1 MRKDVRKPRRSV
13 LYVPGSNEKAL
24 KKSSKLEVD
33 ALIYDLED
41 SVAPNAKES
50 ARDSLIKII
59 NSRVNKDK
67 EQVIRINSLGTD
79 LGRDDLKVLD
89 HCTPDAI
96 LIPKINSADD
106 VIECEKLI
114 KNKDIK
120 IWVMMETALSI
131 VNAYE
136 IAKSSKILKC
146 FVMGTN
152 DLSTELGIEEDLKR
166 TALQTSFEK
175 CMMASK
181 AYKISILDGV
191 FNDIKDSDGFEQEC
205 VYSHGLGFDGKTL
218 IHPSQIGICNKI
230 FTPTPDQLEKARNIV
245 NAFEKARKKDPEVGV
260 IVFEG
265 SQIEELHVAHA
276 RRILEAEKL
285 IMEVSKNDET
295 IPIEIKSG
303 SKYKIGNFFEDFS
316 MGQKISHATPRTI
329 TLGDCSLYTA
339 LYGSRYA
346 LHSSNEFAKQLSLN
360 ESPVDDFLLFNIAFG
375 KTVPDISLNAIA
387 NLGYAEC
394 KFLKPAYPGDTI
406 TSHSEVIGLKEN
418 SNGDNG
424 VVYVHSTGLN
434 QNNEIVI
441 DYKRWVMVRKKNKSL
456 PKIETVIPKL
466 NSEVTKEE
474 VIEIAKD
481 YKFEMNNYDF
491 TAAGSDL
498 VYEDYEI
505 DEKINH
511 IDGVTVEEAE
521 HMMATK
527 LYQNN
532 AKVHFNHFVEK
543 GGRFGKRIV
552 YGGHVIS
559 LTRSISFNGLSNAF
573 KIIAINGG
581 THASPCFAGKTVF
594 AWSKI
599 IEKVDVSDSLGALRI
614 RTNGL
619 GDAQPYQFQH
629 QDQNGKFNSDVLLS
643 LDYWALVP
651 KKNRL
656 IF

>member
-1 MRKDVRKPRRSV
+1 
-13 LYVPGSNEKAL
+13 
-24 KKSSKLEVD
+24 
-33 ALIYDLED
+33 
-41 SVAPNAKES
+41 
-50 ARDSLIKII
+50 
-59 NSRVNKDK
+59 
-67 EQVIRINSLGTD
+67 
-79 LGRDDLKVLD
+79 
-89 HCTPDAI
+89 
-96 LIPKINSADD
+96 
-106 VIECEKLI
+106 
-114 KNKDIK
+114 
-120 IWVMMETALSI
+120 
-131 VNAYE
+131 
-136 IAKSSKILKC
+136 
-146 FVMGTN
+146 
-152 DLSTELGIEEDLKR
+152 
-166 TALQTSFEK
+166 
-175 CMMASK
+175 MMASK

-191 FNDIKDSDGFEQEC
+191 FNDIKDSGGFEQEC

-218 IHPSQIGICNKI
+218 IHPSQISICNKI
-230 FTPTPDQLEKARNIV
+230 FTPTPDQLEKARSIV
-245 NAFEKARKKDPEVGV
+245 SAFEEARKEDPEVGV

-285 IMEVSKNDET
+285 IMEVSKDNES
-295 IPIEIKSG
+295 IPIEVKSG

-346 LHSSNEFAKQLSLN
+346 LHSSNEFAKQLSLK

-434 QNNEIVI
+434 QKNEVVI

-466 NSEVTKEE
+466 NTEVTKEE
-474 VIEIAKD
+474 VIEIAKGYQFAMD
-481 YKFEMNNYDF
+481 NYDF

-498 VYEDYEI
+498 VFEDYKV

-511 IDGVTVEEAE
+511 IDGITVEEAE

-599 IEKVDVSDSLGALRI
+599 IEKVDVSDTLGALRI

-651 KKNRL
+651 KK
-656 IF
+656 I

>member
-1 MRKDVRKPRRSV
+1 MRKDVRKPRRSI

-24 KKSSKLEVD
+24 KKSSTLDVD

-59 NSRVNKDK
+59 NSGVNKDK
-67 EQVIRINSLGTD
+67 EQVVRINSLDSDTGK
-79 LGRDDLKVLD
+79 DDLKILD
-89 HCTPDAI
+89 HCIPDAI
-96 LIPKINSADD
+96 LIPKVNSADD

-114 KNKDIK
+114 NNEGIK

-136 IAKSSKILKC
+136 IAKVSKALKC

-152 DLSTELGIEEDLKR
+152 DLSAELGIEEDLKR

-191 FNDIKDSDGFEQEC
+191 FNDIKDSEGFEQEC

-218 IHPSQIGICNKI
+218 IHPSQINICNKI
-230 FTPTPDQLEKARNIV
+230 FTPTPDQLEKARSIV
-245 NAFEKARKKDPEVGV
+245 SAFEKARKEDPEVGV

-285 IMEVSKNDET
+285 IMEVSKDNES
-295 IPIEIKSG
+295 IPIEVKSG

-346 LHSSNEFAKQLSLN
+346 LHSSNEFAKQLALE

-434 QNNEIVI
+434 QKNEAVI

-456 PKIETVIPKL
+456 PKIESVIPKL

-474 VIEIAKD
+474 VIAISKD
-481 YKFEMNNYDF
+481 YQFEMKNYDF

-498 VYEDYEI
+498 VFEDYKI

-511 IDGVTVEEAE
+511 IDGITVEEAE

-599 IEKVDVSDSLGALRI
+599 IEKVDVSDTLGALRI

-651 KKNRL
+651 KK
-656 IF
+656 I

>member
-1 MRKDVRKPRRSV
+1 
-13 LYVPGSNEKAL
+13 VPGSNEKAL
-24 KKSSKLEVD
+24 KKSSTLDVD

-59 NSRVNKDK
+59 NSGVNKDK
-67 EQVIRINSLGTD
+67 EQVVRINSLDTD
-79 LGRDDLKVLD
+79 IGRDDLKILD

-96 LIPKINSADD
+96 LIPKVNSADD

-114 KNKDIK
+114 NNEDIK

-136 IAKSSKILKC
+136 IAKVSKTLKC

-191 FNDIKDSDGFEQEC
+191 FNDIKDSEGFEQEC

-218 IHPSQIGICNKI
+218 IHPSQINICNKI
-230 FTPTPDQLEKARNIV
+230 FTPTPDQLEKARSIV
-245 NAFEKARKKDPEVGV
+245 SAFEKARKEDPEVGV

-285 IMEVSKNDET
+285 IMEVSKDNES
-295 IPIEIKSG
+295 IPIEVKSG

-346 LHSSNEFAKQLSLN
+346 LHSSNEFAKQLSLK

-434 QNNEIVI
+434 QKNEAVI

-456 PKIETVIPKL
+456 PKIESVIPKL

-474 VIEIAKD
+474 VIAISKD
-481 YKFEMNNYDF
+481 YQFEMKNYDF

-498 VYEDYEI
+498 VFEDYKI

-511 IDGVTVEEAE
+511 IDGITVEEAE

-599 IEKVDVSDSLGALRI
+599 IEKVDVSDTLGALRI

-651 KKNRL
+651 KKT
-656 IF
+656 

>member
-1 MRKDVRKPRRSV
+1 MRKDVRKPRRSI

-24 KKSSKLEVD
+24 KKSSTLDVD

-59 NSRVNKDK
+59 NSGVNKDK
-67 EQVIRINSLGTD
+67 EQVVRINSLDSDTGK
-79 LGRDDLKVLD
+79 DDLKILD
-89 HCTPDAI
+89 HCIPDAI
-96 LIPKINSADD
+96 LIPKVNSADD

-114 KNKDIK
+114 NNEGIK

-136 IAKSSKILKC
+136 IAKVSKTLKC

-191 FNDIKDSDGFEQEC
+191 FNDIKDSEGFEQEC

-218 IHPSQIGICNKI
+218 IHPSQINICNKI
-230 FTPTPDQLEKARNIV
+230 FTPTPDQLEKARSIV
-245 NAFEKARKKDPEVGV
+245 SAFEKARKEDPEVGV

-285 IMEVSKNDET
+285 IMEVSKDNES
-295 IPIEIKSG
+295 IPIEVKSG

-346 LHSSNEFAKQLSLN
+346 LHSSNEFAKQLSLK

-434 QNNEIVI
+434 QKNEAVI

-456 PKIETVIPKL
+456 PKIESVIPKL

-474 VIEIAKD
+474 VIAISKD
-481 YKFEMNNYDF
+481 YQFEMKNYDF

-498 VYEDYEI
+498 VFEDYKI

-511 IDGVTVEEAE
+511 IDGITVEEAE

-599 IEKVDVSDSLGALRI
+599 IEKVDVSDTLGALRI

-651 KKNRL
+651 KK
-656 IF
+656 I

>member
-1 MRKDVRKPRRSV
+1 MRKDVRKPRRSI

-24 KKSSKLEVD
+24 KKSSTLDVD

-59 NSRVNKDK
+59 NSGVNKDK
-67 EQVIRINSLGTD
+67 EQVVRINSLDTD
-79 LGRDDLKVLD
+79 IGRDDLKILD

-96 LIPKINSADD
+96 LIPKVNSADD

-114 KNKDIK
+114 NNEGIK

-136 IAKSSKILKC
+136 IAKVSKALKC

-152 DLSTELGIEEDLKR
+152 DLSAELGIEEDLKR

-191 FNDIKDSDGFEQEC
+191 FNDIKDSEGFEQEC

-218 IHPSQIGICNKI
+218 IHPSQINICNKI
-230 FTPTPDQLEKARNIV
+230 FTPTPDQLEKARSIV
-245 NAFEKARKKDPEVGV
+245 SAFEKARKEDPEVGV

-285 IMEVSKNDET
+285 IMEVSKDNES
-295 IPIEIKSG
+295 IPIEVKSG

-346 LHSSNEFAKQLSLN
+346 LHSSNEFAKQLSLK

-434 QNNEIVI
+434 QKNEVVI

-466 NSEVTKEE
+466 NTEVTKEE
-474 VIEIAKD
+474 VIEISKGYQFALD
-481 YKFEMNNYDF
+481 NYDF

-498 VYEDYEI
+498 VFEDYKV

-511 IDGVTVEEAE
+511 IDGITVEEAE

-599 IEKVDVSDSLGALRI
+599 IEKVDVSDTLGALRI

-651 KKNRL
+651 KKK
-656 IF
+656 

>member
-1 MRKDVRKPRRSV
+1 MRKDVRKPRRSI

-24 KKSSKLEVD
+24 KKSSTLDVD

-59 NSRVNKDK
+59 NSGVNKDK
-67 EQVIRINSLGTD
+67 EQVVRINSLDSDTGK
-79 LGRDDLKVLD
+79 DDLKILD
-89 HCTPDAI
+89 HCIPDAI
-96 LIPKINSADD
+96 LIPKVNSADD

-114 KNKDIK
+114 NNEGIK

-136 IAKSSKILKC
+136 IAKVSKALKC

-152 DLSTELGIEEDLKR
+152 DLSAELGIEEDLKR

-191 FNDIKDSDGFEQEC
+191 FNDIKDSEGFEQEC

-218 IHPSQIGICNKI
+218 IHPSQINICNKI
-230 FTPTPDQLEKARNIV
+230 FTPTPDQLEKARSIV
-245 NAFEKARKKDPEVGV
+245 SAFEKARKEDPEVGV

-285 IMEVSKNDET
+285 IMEVSKDNES
-295 IPIEIKSG
+295 IPIEVKSG

-346 LHSSNEFAKQLSLN
+346 LHSSNEFAKQLSLK

-406 TSHSEVIGLKEN
+406 TSYSEVIGLKEN

-434 QNNEIVI
+434 QKNEAVI

-456 PKIETVIPKL
+456 PKIESVIPKL

-474 VIEIAKD
+474 VIAISKD
-481 YKFEMNNYDF
+481 YQFEMKNYDF

-498 VYEDYEI
+498 VFEDYKI

-511 IDGVTVEEAE
+511 IDGITVEEAE

-599 IEKVDVSDSLGALRI
+599 IEKVDVSDTLGALRI

-651 KKNRL
+651 KK
-656 IF
+656 I

>member
-1 MRKDVRKPRRSV
+1 MRKDVRKPRRSI

-24 KKSSKLEVD
+24 KKSSTLDVD

-59 NSRVNKDK
+59 NSGVNKDK
-67 EQVIRINSLGTD
+67 EQVVRINSLDTD
-79 LGRDDLKVLD
+79 IGRDDLKILD
-89 HCTPDAI
+89 HCIPDAI
-96 LIPKINSADD
+96 LIPKVNSADD

-114 KNKDIK
+114 NNEDIK

-136 IAKSSKILKC
+136 IAKVSKTLKC

-191 FNDIKDSDGFEQEC
+191 FNDIKDSEGFEQEC

-218 IHPSQIGICNKI
+218 IHPSQINICNKI
-230 FTPTPDQLEKARNIV
+230 FTPTPDQLEKARSIV
-245 NAFEKARKKDPEVGV
+245 SAFEKARKEDPEVGV

-285 IMEVSKNDET
+285 IIEVSKDNES
-295 IPIEIKSG
+295 IPIEVKSG

-346 LHSSNEFAKQLSLN
+346 LHSSNEFAKQLSLK

-434 QNNEIVI
+434 QKNEAVI

-474 VIEIAKD
+474 VIAISKD
-481 YKFEMNNYDF
+481 YQFEMKNYDF

-498 VYEDYEI
+498 VFEDYKI

-511 IDGVTVEEAE
+511 IDGITVEEAE

-599 IEKVDVSDSLGALRI
+599 IEKVDVSDTLGALRI

-651 KKNRL
+651 KK
-656 IF
+656 I

>member
-1 MRKDVRKPRRSV
+1 MRKDVRKPRRSI

-24 KKSSKLEVD
+24 KKSSTLDVD

-41 SVAPNAKES
+41 SVAPNAKEG

-59 NSRVNKDK
+59 NSGVNKDK
-67 EQVIRINSLGTD
+67 EQVVRINSLDTD
-79 LGRDDLKVLD
+79 IGRDDLKILD
-89 HCTPDAI
+89 HCIPDAI
-96 LIPKINSADD
+96 LIPKVNSADD

-114 KNKDIK
+114 NNEDIK

-136 IAKSSKILKC
+136 IAKVSKTLKC

-191 FNDIKDSDGFEQEC
+191 FNDIKDSEGFEQEC

-218 IHPSQIGICNKI
+218 IHPSQINICNKI
-230 FTPTPDQLEKARNIV
+230 FTPTPDQLEKARSIV
-245 NAFEKARKKDPEVGV
+245 SAFEKARKEDPEVGV

-285 IMEVSKNDET
+285 IMEVSKDNES
-295 IPIEIKSG
+295 IPIEVKSG

-346 LHSSNEFAKQLSLN
+346 LHSSNEFAKQLSLK

-434 QNNEIVI
+434 QKNEAVI

-456 PKIETVIPKL
+456 PKIESVIPKL

-474 VIEIAKD
+474 VIAISKD
-481 YKFEMNNYDF
+481 YQFEMKNYDF

-498 VYEDYEI
+498 VFEDYKI

-511 IDGVTVEEAE
+511 IDGITVEEAE

-599 IEKVDVSDSLGALRI
+599 IEKVDVSDTLGALRI

-651 KKNRL
+651 KK
-656 IF
+656 I

>member
-13 LYVPGSNEKAL
+13 LYVPSSNEKAL
-24 KKSSKLEVD
+24 KKTSQLDVD

-41 SVAPNAKES
+41 SVAASAKEA
-50 ARDSLIKII
+50 ARQFVVDII
-59 NSRVNKDK
+59 NSEVNKNK
-67 EQVIRINSLGTD
+67 EQVIRINSINSELGKE
-79 LGRDDLKVLD
+79 DLKILD
-89 HCTPDAI
+89 HCNPDAI
-96 LIPKINSADD
+96 LIPKVNSADD
-106 VIECEKLI
+106 VVQCEKLI
-114 KNKDIK
+114 NNKNIK
-120 IWVMMETALSI
+120 IWVMMETALAI

-136 IAKSSKILKC
+136 IAQASKSLKC

-191 FNDIKDSDGFEQEC
+191 FNDFNDSSGFEQEC
-205 VYSHGLGFDGKTL
+205 TYSHGLGFDGKTL
-218 IHPSQIGICNKI
+218 IHPAQISICNKI
-230 FTPTPDQLEKARNIV
+230 FTPTADQLNKARSIV
-245 NAFEKARKKDPEVGV
+245 EAFEKARKDDPNVGV

-276 RRILEAEKL
+276 RRVLEAEKL
-285 IMEVSKNDET
+285 IMEVSQDDENMSLDSQ
-295 IPIEIKSG
+295 SG
-303 SKYKIGNFFEDFS
+303 AKYKTGNFFEDFS
-316 MGQKISHATPRTI
+316 MGQKIDHSTPRTI

-346 LHSSNEFAKQLSLN
+346 LHSSNEFAKQLSLK
-360 ESPVDDFLLFNIAFG
+360 ESPIDDFLLFNIAFG

-406 TSHSEVIGLKEN
+406 KSHSEVIGLKEN

-424 VVYVHSTGLN
+424 VVYVHTTGLN
-434 QNNEIVI
+434 QNNETVI
-441 DYKRWVMVRKKNKSL
+441 DFKRWVMVRKKNKTL
-456 PKIETVIPKL
+456 PKVEACIPKL

-474 VIEIAKD
+474 VIKIANEYNFKM
-481 YKFEMNNYDF
+481 KNYDYI
-491 TAAGSDL
+491 AAGSDL
-498 VYEDYEI
+498 VFEDYMI

-511 IDGVTVEEAE
+511 IDGITVEEAE

-559 LTRSISFNGLSNAF
+559 LTRAISFNGLANAF

-581 THASPCFAGKTVF
+581 AHASPCFAGKTVF

-599 IEKVDVSDSLGALRI
+599 IDKVDVSETLGALRI
-614 RTNGL
+614 RSNGL

-629 QDQNGKFNSDVLLS
+629 QDQKGKFNSDVLLS

-651 KKNRL
+651 KKS
-656 IF
+656 

>member
-13 LYVPGSNEKAL
+13 LYVPSSNEKAL
-24 KKSSKLEVD
+24 KKTSQLDVD

-41 SVAPNAKES
+41 SVAASAKEA
-50 ARDSLIKII
+50 ARQFVVDII
-59 NSRVNKDK
+59 NSEVNKNK
-67 EQVIRINSLGTD
+67 EQVIRINSINSELGKE
-79 LGRDDLKVLD
+79 DLKILD
-89 HCTPDAI
+89 HCNPDAI
-96 LIPKINSADD
+96 LIPKVNSADD
-106 VIECEKLI
+106 VVQCEKLI
-114 KNKDIK
+114 NNKNIK
-120 IWVMMETALSI
+120 IWVMMETALAI

-136 IAKSSKILKC
+136 IAQASKSLKC

-191 FNDIKDSDGFEQEC
+191 FNDFNDSSGFEQEC
-205 VYSHGLGFDGKTL
+205 TYSHGLGFDGKTL
-218 IHPSQIGICNKI
+218 IHPAQISICNKI
-230 FTPTPDQLEKARNIV
+230 FTPTADQLNKARSIV
-245 NAFEKARKKDPEVGV
+245 EAFEKARKDDPNVGV

-276 RRILEAEKL
+276 RRVLEAEKL
-285 IMEVSKNDET
+285 IMEVSQDDESMSLDSQ
-295 IPIEIKSG
+295 SG
-303 SKYKIGNFFEDFS
+303 AKYKTGNFFEDFS
-316 MGQKISHATPRTI
+316 MGQKIDHSTPRTI

-346 LHSSNEFAKQLSLN
+346 LHSSNEFAKQLSLK
-360 ESPVDDFLLFNIAFG
+360 ESPIDDFLLFNIAFG

-406 TSHSEVIGLKEN
+406 KSHSEVIGLKEN

-424 VVYVHSTGLN
+424 VVYVHTTGLN
-434 QNNEIVI
+434 QNNETVI
-441 DYKRWVMVRKKNKSL
+441 DFKRWVMVRKKNKTL
-456 PKIETVIPKL
+456 PKVEACIPKL

-474 VIEIAKD
+474 VIQIANEYNFKM
-481 YKFEMNNYDF
+481 KNYDYI
-491 TAAGSDL
+491 AAGSDL
-498 VYEDYEI
+498 VFEDYMI

-511 IDGVTVEEAE
+511 IDGITVEEAE

-559 LTRSISFNGLSNAF
+559 LTRAISFNGLSNAF

-581 THASPCFAGKTVF
+581 AHASPCFAGKTVF

-599 IEKVDVSDSLGALRI
+599 IDKVDVSETLGALRI
-614 RTNGL
+614 RSNGL

-629 QDQNGKFNSDVLLS
+629 QDQKGKFNSDVLLS

-651 KKNRL
+651 KKS
-656 IF
+656 

>member
-1 MRKDVRKPRRSV
+1 MRKDVRKPRRSI

-24 KKSSKLEVD
+24 KKSSTLDVD

-59 NSRVNKDK
+59 NSGVNKDK
-67 EQVIRINSLGTD
+67 EQVVRINSLDTD
-79 LGRDDLKVLD
+79 IGKDDLKILA
-89 HCTPDAI
+89 HCIPDAI
-96 LIPKINSADD
+96 LIPKVNSADD
-106 VIECEKLI
+106 VIEYEKLI
-114 KNKDIK
+114 NNEGIK

-136 IAKSSKILKC
+136 IAKVSKALKC

-152 DLSTELGIEEDLKR
+152 DLSAELGIEEDLKR

-191 FNDIKDSDGFEQEC
+191 FNDIKDSEGFEQEC

-218 IHPSQIGICNKI
+218 IHPSQINICNKI
-230 FTPTPDQLEKARNIV
+230 FTPTPDQLEKARSIV
-245 NAFEKARKKDPEVGV
+245 SAFEKARKEDPEVGV

-285 IMEVSKNDET
+285 IMEVSKDNES
-295 IPIEIKSG
+295 IPIEVKSG

-346 LHSSNEFAKQLSLN
+346 LHSSNEFAKQLSLK

-434 QNNEIVI
+434 QKNEAVI

-456 PKIETVIPKL
+456 PKIESVIPKL

-474 VIEIAKD
+474 VIAISKD
-481 YKFEMNNYDF
+481 YQFEMKNYDF

-498 VYEDYEI
+498 VFEDYKI

-511 IDGVTVEEAE
+511 IDGITVEEAE

-599 IEKVDVSDSLGALRI
+599 IEKVDVSDTLGALRI

-651 KKNRL
+651 KK
-656 IF
+656 I